1 MRHTRNNHDAWNPR
15 GDAYWRSSK
24 GFSLIEVLVVIF
36 IIGVISLIYAAG
48 APLIKAANGVA
59 NEDVAL
65 HAASQELEKLR
76 AGGYATLP
84 ASGTFSNTQLTTL
97 PSGIGNETI
106 ADFNPTIKQVTVMVS
121 WQEISG
127 NIRSVSLSTL
137 ITQTGGI

>member
-1 MRHTRNNHDAWNPR
+1 MWHIRNKHDA
-15 GDAYWRSSK
+15 

-36 IIGVISLIYAAG
+36 IVGILSLIYAAG

-76 AGGYATLP
+76 AGGYAALP
-84 ASGTFSNTQLTTL
+84 ASGAFTNTQLNTL
-97 PSGIGNETI
+97 PSGVGNETI
-106 ADFNPTIKQVTVMVS
+106 TNFNPTIKQVAVIVS

-127 NIRSVSLSTL
+127 NMRSVSLSML